1 MGRKLNLVKMSPN
14 RNLKLNINRKRT
26 HESKS
31 DYLLYSSFTK
41 ERKSPNSPPLSK
53 DPEPP

>member
-1 MGRKLNLVKMSPN
+1 MGRKLNLVKMSLN

-26 HESKS
+26 HVSKS

-41 ERKSPNSPPLSK
+41 ERKSLNSPPLSK

>member
-26 HESKS
+26 HVSKS

-53 DPEPP
+53 DPEPQ

>member
-14 RNLKLNINRKRT
+14 RNLKLNINKKRI
-26 HESKS
+26 HGSKS
-31 DYLLYSSFTK
+31 DYSLYFSFTK
-41 ERKSPNSPPLSK
+41 ERKSLNSPPLSK

>member
-1 MGRKLNLVKMSPN
+1 MGRKLNFVKMDPN
-14 RNLKLNINRKRT
+14 RNLKPNINRKRI
-26 HESKS
+26 HESNS
-31 DYLLYSSFTK
+31 DYSLYFSFTK

>member
-14 RNLKLNINRKRT
+14 RNLKLNINKKRT
-26 HESKS
+26 HVSKS
-31 DYLLYSSFTK
+31 DYSLYFSSTK
-41 ERKSPNSPPLSK
+41 ERKSLNSPPLSK

>member
-14 RNLKLNINRKRT
+14 RSLKLNINKKRI

-31 DYLLYSSFTK
+31 DYSLYSSFTK
-41 ERKSPNSPPLSK
+41 ERNSLNSPPLSK

>member
-14 RNLKLNINRKRT
+14 RNLKLNIRRKRI

-31 DYLLYSSFTK
+31 DYSLYSSFTK
-41 ERKSPNSPPLSK
+41 ERKSLNFPPLSK

>member
-1 MGRKLNLVKMSPN
+1 MGRKLNLVKMSLN
-14 RNLKLNINRKRT
+14 RNLKPNINRKRI

-31 DYLLYSSFTK
+31 DYLLYFSSTK
-41 ERKSPNSPPLSK
+41 ERKSLNSPTLSK

>member
-26 HESKS
+26 HVSKS

-41 ERKSPNSPPLSK
+41 ERKSPNSSPLSK